1 MSGYPKVVAVVGTNA
16 SGKSAL
22 GVELAKRYGAE
33 IISAD
38 SRQVFRGLDL
48 GSGKITPEEMQGVP
62 HHLIDVRE
70 PNEFFSMADFQRMSY
85 AAIDGI
91 LARGRLPMI
100 VGGTGLYVDS
110 VLDGY
115 LLSDREPDLAYRAEL
130 EKLTTPQLYDM
141 LLTLVPDAQVD
152 RNNRNRVMRMIER
165 IHDGD
170 DAVPGKQPRYRSL
183 RLGVSWPRE
192 VLAQRIDERLKMRV
206 EQGMIE
212 EVQGL
217 MDRGA
222 TKEFL
227 LGLGLEYRF
236 ITQYL
241 TGAIPDRDEMLRLLA
256 IAIKQFA
263 KRQMTWFRRNPDI
276 VWLDMA
282 GDPLGQACEAIDAFL
297 REEK

>member
-22 GVELAKRYGAE
+22 GVELARRYGAE

-48 GSGKITPEEMQGVP
+48 GSGKITPEEMRGVP

-85 AAIDGI
+85 AAIDDI

-170 DAVPGKQPRYRSL
+170 DAVPGKEPRYRSL

-192 VLAQRIDERLKMRV
+192 VLAQRIDERLKTRV
-206 EQGMIE
+206 QQGMID

-241 TGAIPDRDEMLRLLA
+241 TGEIPDRDEMLRLLA

-263 KRQMTWFRRNPDI
+263 KRQMTWFRRDKQI

-282 GDPLGQACEAIDAFL
+282 GDPLAQASEAIEAFL
-297 REEK
+297 GE

>member
-22 GVELAKRYGAE
+22 GVELARRYGAE

-91 LARGRLPMI
+91 LARGHLPMI

-141 LLTLVPDAQVD
+141 LLALVPDVQVD
-152 RNNRNRVMRMIER
+152 KNNRNRVMRMLER

-170 DAVPGKQPRYRSL
+170 DATPGKEPRYRSL
-183 RLGVSWPRE
+183 RLGVSWPRD
-192 VLAQRIDERLKMRV
+192 VLAQRIDERLNMRV
-206 EQGMIE
+206 EQGMID

-241 TGAIPDRDEMLRLLA
+241 TGEIPDRDEMLRLLA

-276 VWLDMA
+276 LWLDMA
-282 GDPLGQACEAIDAFL
+282 GDPLAQACEAVETFL
-297 REEK
+297 QAE

>member
-1 MSGYPKVVAVVGTNA
+1 MSRLPKVVAVVGTNA

-22 GVELAKRYGAE
+22 GIELAKKYDAE

-48 GSGKITPEEMQGVP
+48 GSGKVTPEETQGVP

-70 PNEFFSMADFQRMSY
+70 PNEFFSMADFQRMAY
-85 AAIDGI
+85 QAIDDI
-91 LARGRLPMI
+91 RGRGKLPMI

-115 LLSDREPDLAYRAEL
+115 LLSDKEPDLAYRAEL

-141 LLTLVPDAQVD
+141 LLALKPDVQVEK
-152 RNNRNRVMRMIER
+152 NNRNRVMRIIER

-170 DAVPGKQPRYRSL
+170 DATPGKQARFEGL

-192 VLAQRIDERLKMRV
+192 VLSRRIDERLERRL

-212 EVQGL
+212 EVQRL
-217 MDRGA
+217 MDEGA
-222 TKEFL
+222 TTEFL

-241 TGAIPDRDEMLRLLA
+241 IGEIPDRQVMLDKLA

-263 KRQMTWFRRNPDI
+263 KRQMTWFRRNPEI
-276 VWLDMA
+276 VWLDMS
-282 GDPLGQACEAIDAFL
+282 GDAFDQACTAMDAFL
-297 REEK
+297 KDE